1 MKRQEK
7 QKSKPPFLWKER
19 YLHADGFIKCDGC
32 GEEKAIAKG
41 TTYMVHLSDDGESV
55 MNFCPRCLLAFK
67 FKKSSLDT
75 AFEVHPLDFQFDK
88 LPRRFQSAWKLLSQR
103 LTKLLNAGKD
113 TNDAWHE
120 VVGRLM
126 DELGMKHLCAM
137 DYELSKQ
144 AEQFSTAIK
153 EIDRESAKL
162 QKRLK
167 SVKNEL
173 EQCVD
178 GAAKSQFALK
188 VEIQKRG
195 GMDDVLDKFET
206 LVASICKLRDAIT
219 KI

>member
-1 MKRQEK
+1 MKRQ
-7 QKSKPPFLWKER
+7 QKSKATFLWKER

-103 LTKLLNAGKD
+103 LKKLLDAGKD
-113 TNDAWHE
+113 TNEAWHE

-153 EIDRESAKL
+153 EIDKDNAKL
-162 QKRLK
+162 GRRLKAVKKELEKSIDDMLKKRL
-167 SVKNEL
+167 
-173 EQCVD
+173 
-178 GAAKSQFALK
+178 ALK
-188 VEIQKRG
+188 NAIAKGNDSAEVID
-195 GMDDVLDKFET
+195 GMLE
-206 LVASICKLRDAIT
+206 SIENMKKSIS